1 MPEVRLHGQK
11 VIPGFLAHTR
21 DPAEERREQRTLIV
35 SGFSIPAPWCDSF
48 RATGATHSKCTLLR
62 FPSEEKSLRD
72 RMHVHLLNY

>member
-35 SGFSIPAPWCDSF
+35 SGFSIPAPGVTEFQSY
-48 RATGATHSKCTLLR
+48 RSPPPL
-62 FPSEEKSLRD
+62 
-72 RMHVHLLNY
+72 

>member
-35 SGFSIPAPWCDSF
+35 SGFSIPAPWCDRVSELQEP
-48 RATGATHSKCTLLR
+48 TTLNAH
-62 FPSEEKSLRD
+62 F
-72 RMHVHLLNY
+72 